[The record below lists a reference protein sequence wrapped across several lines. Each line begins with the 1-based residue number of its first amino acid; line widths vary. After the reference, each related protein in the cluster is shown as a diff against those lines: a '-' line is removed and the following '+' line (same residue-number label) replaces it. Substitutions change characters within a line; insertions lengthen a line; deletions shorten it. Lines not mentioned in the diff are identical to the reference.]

1 VVTDPVALL
10 RAHRN
15 TFKGS
20 TAQYAKEILGKIER
34 APSGRTI
41 RRWLSGQSTIPPE
54 ITAWLQ
60 AQAVGEV
67 LHDK

>member
-1 VVTDPVALL
+1 VTDPVALL
-10 RAHRN
+10 RAHRA
-15 TFKGS
+15 TFPGS
-20 TAQYAKEILGKIER
+20 TAKYAKEILGKIER

-60 AQAVGEV
+60 AQTVSKN
-67 LHDK
+67 LHETT